1 MTNVFNIVNSIYLS
15 EKMNKEKQMMSV
27 KKLESNMVS
36 KMEPIGSPLKKTK
49 SSERLRRIR
58 SEEDFVKFQIPWIL

>member
-1 MTNVFNIVNSIYLS
+1 MANVFNIVNSIYLS

-27 KKLESNMVS
+27 EKIQSNMVS

-58 SEEDFVKFQIPWIL
+58 SEEDFVKFQVPWIM